1 MASGLGVNRG
11 KRKNAERNLI
21 LLKRGSRINMPEFI
35 VELKKFIDYDKSNS
49 KIFINYFIEDSKIL
63 IKVALKNDVFNN
75 DNDIIIENFDISN
88 KIFLT
93 NIP

>member
-1 MASGLGVNRG
+1 MD
-11 KRKNAERNLI
+11 
-21 LLKRGSRINMPEFI
+21 F
-35 VELKKFIDYDKSNS
+35 DKSNS